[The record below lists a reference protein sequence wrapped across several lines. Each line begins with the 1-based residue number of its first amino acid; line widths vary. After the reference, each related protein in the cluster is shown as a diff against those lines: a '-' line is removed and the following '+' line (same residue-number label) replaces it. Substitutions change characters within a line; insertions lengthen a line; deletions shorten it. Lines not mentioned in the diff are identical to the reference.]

1 MKRVLFWLMLAAV
14 LAGCAPAFNRSA
26 FLATLVGQPEAELV
40 RRLGVPSRT
49 YETGGRK
56 FLAYSERRSDVIG
69 GGPFLG
75 GFGYYGSGFGYYGS
89 GYGYYGGFPAEIVEE
104 RCETTFEVGDG
115 RVLAWSLH
123 GNAC

>member
-1 MKRVLFWLMLAAV
+1 MKSVLFLLLGAV
-14 LAGCAPAFNRSA
+14 LAGCAPAFDRPA

-56 FLAYSERRSDVIG
+56 FLAYSEQRSDLIG
-69 GGPFLG
+69 GGPFFGGLG
-75 GFGYYGSGFGYYGS
+75 DVGP
-89 GYGYYGGFPAEIVEE
+89 GYGYYGGIPTEIIE
-104 RCETTFEVGDG
+104 RSCETTLEVGDG

>member
-1 MKRVLFWLMLAAV
+1 MKSVLPLLLAAV
-14 LAGCAPAFNRSA
+14 LAGCAPAFDRPA

-56 FLAYSERRSDVIG
+56 FLAYSEQHSDLIG

-75 GFGYYGSGFGYYGS
+75 GLGFGP
-89 GYGYYGGFPAEIVEE
+89 GYGFYGGFPTEAIE
-104 RCETTFEVGDG
+104 RNCETTFEVGDG
-115 RVLAWSLH
+115 RVLAWSLR

>member
-1 MKRVLFWLMLAAV
+1 MKRVLPWLLAAV
-14 LAGCAPAFNRSA
+14 LSGCAPPFDRPA

-56 FLAYSERRSDVIG
+56 FLAYSEQRSDLIG
-69 GGPFLG
+69 GGAFFG
-75 GFGYYGSGFGYYGS
+75 GFGYFGP
-89 GYGYYGGFPAEIVEE
+89 GYDGYGGFPSEIIE
-104 RCETTFEVGDG
+104 RSCETTFEVGDG
-115 RVLAWSLH
+115 RVLAWSLR